1 MAQSIPLAVASDPPV
16 LEQMRAHPV
25 FTQLTPTQL
34 EHLAW
39 ASRLSSVGSGEVI
52 YQRGQRSTHLYFVVE
67 GRVNL
72 VLHSSGG
79 ETKVL
84 EMLGQGSIFGEAGM
98 FTEGGSY
105 PVTAIGASRSRIAR
119 VANRDFLAILQECPA
134 TCLRLISH
142 LARRLGRHI
151 HQIEYMTLESATHR
165 VVRALDSR
173 LPADHHGP
181 ADVPMNETRQEL
193 ASFLS
198 MQPETLSRALRVL
211 ERSGAIQLNGRR
223 VRVLDRERL
232 LAHLAAQG

>member
-1 MAQSIPLAVASDPPV
+1 MAQSAPLAVATDPPV
-16 LEQMRAHPV
+16 LAQMREHPV
-25 FTQLTPTQL
+25 FAQLTPTQL

-39 ASRLSSVGSGEVI
+39 ASRLSSVGAGEVI
-52 YQRGQRSTHLYFVVE
+52 YQRGQRSTHLYFVVD

-72 VLHSSGG
+72 ALYSPGG

-84 EMLGQGSIFGEAGM
+84 EMLGAGAIFGEAGM

-105 PVTAIGASRSRIAR
+105 PVTAVGASRARIAR

-134 TCLRLISH
+134 TCLRLIAH

-165 VVRALDSR
+165 VVRALDAR
-173 LPADHHGP
+173 LPPEDEGP
-181 ADVPMNETRQEL
+181 ADVPMTETRQEL

-198 MQPETLSRALRVL
+198 MQPETLSRALRTL
-211 ERSGAIQLNGRR
+211 ERSGAIQLSGRR
-223 VRVLDRERL
+223 VRVLDRGRL
-232 LAHLAAQG
+232 LSHLGRPG